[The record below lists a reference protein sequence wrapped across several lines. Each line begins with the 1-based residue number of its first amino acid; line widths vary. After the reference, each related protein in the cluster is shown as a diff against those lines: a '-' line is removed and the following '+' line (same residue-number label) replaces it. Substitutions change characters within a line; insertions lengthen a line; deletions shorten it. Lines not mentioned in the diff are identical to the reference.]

1 MKQLSNW
8 STNLLWVI
16 YLALLAVLLPH
27 TAWAFNR
34 FEPQA
39 NGWLGASW
47 GVITAWAGAFA
58 FEAAIAALT
67 HQLAKRIETTPR
79 YSAGHVALRRFS
91 YQYLNAYAAGLF
103 VALGV
108 SAQAN
113 FAHAVEYSRE
123 FAIFDRYS
131 VSPLLYSVTFGG
143 ILPLV
148 SLLFARILGDTA
160 NTEAT
165 SNPELTKAKQTIKE
179 LQAAL
184 DTAETQITDA
194 EARALAAEQR
204 FAAAGDLF
212 ARLLAEEKRQ
222 RILAASE
229 RWPQLPASSV
239 AIIASSS
246 PGYVSEVLKERD
258 GHK

>member
-1 MKQLSNW
+1 MKQLSDW
-8 STNLLWVI
+8 SINLLWII

-39 NGWLGASW
+39 DGWLGVSW
-47 GVITAWAGAFA
+47 GLLTAWAGAFA
-58 FEAAIAALT
+58 FEAVIAALT
-67 HQLAKRIETTPR
+67 HQLAKRIKSTPR
-79 YSAGHVALRRFS
+79 YTAGHVALRRFS

-108 SAQAN
+108 SALAN
-113 FAHAVEYSRE
+113 FAHAVEYGRA

-160 NTEAT
+160 NTETA
-165 SNPELTKAKQTIKE
+165 SNPDLVKAQQTIKD
-179 LQAAL
+179 LQAKL
-184 DTAETQITDA
+184 NMAEACITDA
-194 EARALAAEQR
+194 EARAIAAEQR

-212 ARLLAEEKRQ
+212 ARLFAEEKRQ

-239 AIIASSS
+239 AIIASAS

-258 GHK
+258 GRR